1 MSHESLPITAA
12 RFAEAISDLPLSS
25 LHLTAA
31 GLRNSLAHLEY
42 SNAQLEPFARPAD
55 SAAAADLDCLEAIE
69 ENQGVMANMKERL
82 ELLRLEAERRGLGWG
97 ELLGRDV
104 DAPEPSG
111 EGEEADRSLE
121 ARVRREQENLQR
133 VREGYAGA
141 MAEVGA
147 ERGQR
152 VERDGNDAAAA
163 AAAGLPEGALTAR
176 SRRLTEEERDAE
188 ALRIL
193 LARRAAGPEGL
204 GRGVDGRGNGAAR
217 ESGTNNPWTDG
228 TFQTGRITGGRVVVD
243 EAPVVNGTAG
253 ERSDVRAAPEVNGVV
268 DGVSI
273 TGSQRST
280 GGRLSDE
287 EMRRRLEEMMR
298 GDDNGQEGADGEG
311 GLYL

>member
-12 RFAEAISDLPLSS
+12 RFADAIADLPLSS

-31 GLRNSLAHLEY
+31 SLRNSLAHLEY
-42 SNAQLEPFARPAD
+42 SNAQLEAYARPAD
-55 SAAAADLDCLEAIE
+55 PAAAADQDCLDAIE
-69 ENQGVMANMKERL
+69 ENKGVMRDMNQRL
-82 ELLRLEAERRGLGWG
+82 ELLRVEAEKRGLGWG

-104 DAPEPSG
+104 DVPAG
-111 EGEEADRSLE
+111 NGDEGNGDADTQGLE
-121 ARVRREQENLQR
+121 ARVRREQANLQR

-141 MAEVGA
+141 MAEVAA

-152 VERDGNDAAAA
+152 LERDGNDAV
-163 AAAGLPEGALTAR
+163 AGGLEEGTLTAR

-193 LARRAAGPEGL
+193 LARRAAGPEQLGGSGGL
-204 GRGVDGRGNGAAR
+204 SGSAAAG
-217 ESGTNNPWTDG
+217 EGGENNPWTDG
-228 TFQTGRITGGRVVVD
+228 TFQTGRVTGGRVVMD
-243 EAPVVNGTAG
+243 EAPVANGTSG
-253 ERSDVRAAPEVNGVV
+253 EGGDVRAAPEVNGVV
-268 DGVSI
+268 DGVS
-273 TGSQRST
+273 TSGSQRST

-298 GDDNGQEGADGEG
+298 GGDDGHEGADGEG